1 MNAMLPNRFVTYGNK
16 FSRAIIVLSAALS
29 LSASRELEKRRL
41 TRNVSMS

>member
-16 FSRAIIVLSAALS
+16 FNRAVIVLSAALS